1 VPCYGGGAMKVS
13 NRFLLKAAFFAMA
26 TALLFASGCSLLL
39 MSQFKQRSGTGS
51 GTGTGGGSGEEAGS
65 GFTQYA
71 IENETV
77 TVAWDP
83 PAGDVASYKLFY
95 RVHESGTWTLVTE
108 IPAQSDPSVTLSHT
122 DFGNGSFDFGVVAV
136 ADGGAESPMHTSLDN
151 TAQPTSGWYLIW
163 NL

>member
-1 VPCYGGGAMKVS
+1 MRCYGGGAMKVS

-26 TALLFASGCSLLL
+26 TALLSISGCSLLL
-39 MSQFKQRSGTGS
+39 MSQWKQGSGTSS
-51 GTGTGGGSGEEAGS
+51 GTGTGEGSGEEAGS

-83 PAGDVASYKLFY
+83 PAGDVVSYKLFY
-95 RVHESGTWTLVTE
+95 RLHETGTWSLVAE
-108 IPAQSDPSVTLSHT
+108 VPAQSDPSITLNHA